1 MCASTTASRRQT
13 RVWDLAPSMSISV
26 DVYALPKLPSMSTRG
41 PTRICTCMLVVLLLL
56 VLVALAPSLVG
67 SMGSDGVTVIV
78 PTATGEAPLPLPLPL
93 PLQSPLQA
101 PLPRELGIAA
111 PQVRAPAAALRF
123 ARARAQW
130 QKVDALRNDP
140 DALGALA
147 RELGVVD
154 HSQAR
159 LIADAAQTL
168 GWLVERA
175 QTPR

>member
-1 MCASTTASRRQT
+1 
-13 RVWDLAPSMSISV
+13 MSISV

-78 PTATGEAPLPLPLPL
+78 PTATGEAPLPLPL
-93 PLQSPLQA
+93 QSPLQA

-130 QKVDALRNDP
+130 QKVDALRDDP
-140 DALGALA
+140 NALGALA